1 MLGAHGGGILGSLTM
16 SRKGTK
22 QGNQDEP
29 GWEPRAQEGSAEDSA
44 RRFPAGDVSRRNH
57 TYYFT
62 AFPLT
67 SSKFSPMLVRLGK
80 SLRRRTEIFW
90 QRARLSEYS
99 AKGLER
105 MGCCTWKAG
114 LPGKGIMNTSWVL
127 LPVVAIITM
136 AGSAPGRPAAIKSG
150 EALVKEMH
158 ERYAASWY
166 PTVTFTQKSTTYN
179 PDGTTKVET
188 WYEAALLPGKLR
200 IDIGPPS
207 EGNGYLL
214 VDGNVTVFKEGHV
227 KANVPQV
234 NMLLVLGF
242 DVYKQT
248 PEATL
253 AIAKKEGF
261 DAGKFHEDTWE
272 GKPVYVFGA
281 EKGDLKSKQFW
292 VEKDRMLFVRLLE
305 PDRSDPNKTQDI
317 RFADYRKLG
326 GGWIAALVEVYL
338 DGKKVFSEEYT
349 EIKSGVKLDPAVFD
363 PKQFTSAHWEKP

>member
-1 MLGAHGGGILGSLTM
+1 MKTSKLLFSLMMILT
-16 SRKGTK
+16 T
-22 QGNQDEP
+22 
-29 GWEPRAQEGSAEDSA
+29 
-44 RRFPAGDVSRRNH
+44 
-57 TYYFT
+57 
-62 AFPLT
+62 
-67 SSKFSPMLVRLGK
+67 
-80 SLRRRTEIFW
+80 
-90 QRARLSEYS
+90 
-99 AKGLER
+99 
-105 MGCCTWKAG
+105 AG
-114 LPGKGIMNTSWVL
+114 LAQGK
-127 LPVVAIITM
+127 
-136 AGSAPGRPAAIKSG
+136 PAAVNSG
-150 EALVKEMH
+150 ETLVKEMH
-158 ERYAASWY
+158 GRYAASWY

-207 EGNGYLL
+207 AGNGYLL
-214 VDGNVTVFKEGHV
+214 VDGNVTVFKEGQV

-272 GKPVYVFGA
+272 GKPAYVFGA

-317 RFADYRKLG
+317 RFTDYRKLS
-326 GGWIAALVEVYL
+326 GGWIAALVEVYR

-349 EIKSGVKLDPAVFD
+349 EISGDVKLDPALFD

>member
-1 MLGAHGGGILGSLTM
+1 M
-16 SRKGTK
+16 SGQSAKH
-22 QGNQDEP
+22 GNQAQPYWDS
-29 GWEPRAQEGSAEDSA
+29 RAQERGAEDSA
-44 RRFPAGDVSRRNH
+44 RRFPAGDDSCGNH
-57 TYYFT
+57 SYYFT

-67 SSKFSPMLVRLGK
+67 SGKFSPLFTARGKCHCRLA
-80 SLRRRTEIFW
+80 EIFW
-90 QRARLSEYS
+90 QSARL
-99 AKGLER
+99 
-105 MGCCTWKAG
+105 TIAG
-114 LPGKGIMNTSWVL
+114 LVKGK
-127 LPVVAIITM
+127 
-136 AGSAPGRPAAIKSG
+136 PAAVNSG
-150 EALVKEMH
+150 ESLVKEMH
-158 ERYAASWY
+158 GRYAASWY

-214 VDGNVTVFKEGHV
+214 VDGNVTVFKEGQV

-248 PEATL
+248 SEATL

-349 EIKSGVKLDPAVFD
+349 EINGDVRLDPAVFD